1 MFNKRFK
8 LIVILFF
15 LLKNYSEGGPKER
28 KTKGKGK
35 SDATADHQ
43 ESPINYHEQQS
54 QGSASF
60 PEGGSSAAPSFT
72 LTIPKNFCEWNRCEE
87 AFDNEAEFVQ
97 HVEEHADSL
106 QELICRWTGC
116 ERNEKPFNSQRHF
129 FEHLPAHTGEKRYAC
144 DFVAKNGV
152 RCTNRYA
159 SQSNLKR
166 HQHFHK
172 FQTPSGRSNGKYHI
186 GNPLVVEA
194 QSPDDGPQ
202 HFGDQ
207 AYPPPHGFYQPL
219 GYPAYTL
226 HEWQHFTQ
234 LPTNIGHQEQHIG
247 HTTHTTYGDNTG
259 SSNAE
264 GGDED
269 LDLEL
274 KL

>member
-1 MFNKRFK
+1 MLNQKLK

-28 KTKGKGK
+28 KIRGKGK

-72 LTIPKNFCEWNRCEE
+72 LTTPKICEWNRCGQ
-87 AFDNEAEFVQ
+87 AFDDEAEFFQ
-97 HVEEHADSL
+97 HVKGHANSSQSVNIRDRCGTGSRAGFCGIPSPNPALFSICRILRDAGFLRNLSRGIPSL
-106 QELICRWTGC
+106 RDFKKNPACGIPQTRFYRFLELICRWTGC

-166 HQHFHK
+166 HQHFHVGQRIK
-172 FQTPSGRSNGKYHI
+172 GSITQYTSN
-186 GNPLVVEA
+186 
-194 QSPDDGPQ
+194 
-202 HFGDQ
+202 
-207 AYPPPHGFYQPL
+207 
-219 GYPAYTL
+219 
-226 HEWQHFTQ
+226 Q
-234 LPTNIGHQEQHIG
+234 L
-247 HTTHTTYGDNTG
+247 
-259 SSNAE
+259 
-264 GGDED
+264 
-269 LDLEL
+269 L
-274 KL
+274 

>member
-1 MFNKRFK
+1 MLNQKLK

-28 KTKGKGK
+28 KIRGKGK

-72 LTIPKNFCEWNRCEE
+72 LTTPKICEWNRCGQ
-87 AFDNEAEFVQ
+87 AFDDEAEFFQ
-97 HVEEHADSL
+97 HVKGHANSS

-166 HQHFHK
+166 HQHFH
-172 FQTPSGRSNGKYHI
+172 
-186 GNPLVVEA
+186 VEA

-234 LPTNIGHQEQHIG
+234 LPTNLEHQEQHIG
-247 HTTHTTYGDNTG
+247 HTPHTTYGDNTG